1 MEVPVNRKTKAMETI
16 IEERQR
22 RRETEGKTDQA
33 KSVEGE

>member
-1 MEVPVNRKTKAMETI
+1 MAVSVNRKTKAMETI

-22 RRETEGKTDQA
+22 RRETKGKTDQA

>member
-1 MEVPVNRKTKAMETI
+1 METI

-33 KSVEGE
+33 KNVEGESQG

>member
-1 MEVPVNRKTKAMETI
+1 MEVSVNRKTKAMETI

-22 RRETEGKTDQA
+22 RRETEAKTDLA